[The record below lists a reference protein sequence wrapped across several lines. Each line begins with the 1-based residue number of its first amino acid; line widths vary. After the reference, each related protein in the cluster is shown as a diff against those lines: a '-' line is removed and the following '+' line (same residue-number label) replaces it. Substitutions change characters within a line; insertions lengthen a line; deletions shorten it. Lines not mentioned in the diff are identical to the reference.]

1 MRQGGNQ
8 FDFQNYLT
16 SFQQYDNFFAAYQKN
31 ISNILTKLRKS
42 RKRSQF
48 LKKMNHDLS
57 QDNNY
62 LRQEIIRLEKEDDKV
77 RDLLSEKT
85 KRLRYLEDNKSN
97 HYVIKYRL
105 RFSDDLGE
113 DHFSD
118 YYDSEM
124 DALNNQLNNRNFII
138 EKSYRR
144 KDWFDYE
151 SEDD

>member
-1 MRQGGNQ
+1 MQEYNQ
-8 FDFQNYLT
+8 FYSQNYLT

-31 ISNILTKLRKS
+31 ISYILTKLRKS
-42 RKRSQF
+42 RKRSQY
-48 LKKMNHDLS
+48 LKKMNQDLS

-105 RFSDDLGE
+105 RFSDDFGE
-113 DHFSD
+113 EHFSD

-138 EKSYRR
+138 EKCYTK
-144 KDWFDYE
+144 KDWDEYE

>member
-1 MRQGGNQ
+1 MQEYNQ
-8 FDFQNYLT
+8 FYSQNYLT

-31 ISNILTKLRKS
+31 ISYILTKLRKS
-42 RKRSQF
+42 RKRSQY
-48 LKKMNHDLS
+48 LKKMNQDLS

-62 LRQEIIRLEKEDDKV
+62 LRQEIIRLENEDDKV

-85 KRLRYLEDNKSN
+85 KRLRYLEENKSN

-105 RFSDDLGE
+105 RFSDDFGE
-113 DHFSD
+113 EHFSD

-138 EKSYRR
+138 EKCYTK
-144 KDWFDYE
+144 KDWDEYE